1 MFEGLNA
8 TIFAYGATAAGKTYT
23 MLGNDENPGVLKQ
36 SVNELMNMF
45 ESDKYYQATLRFS
58 YIEVYNELLRDLLVA
73 EDKPIDI
80 REDPEKGIII
90 NGVSEVVTTSK
101 REVNTMIK

>member
-1 MFEGLNA
+1 
-8 TIFAYGATAAGKTYT
+8 
-23 MLGNDENPGVLKQ
+23 MLGSEENPGILKQ
-36 SVNELMNMF
+36 SVNDLMNMF
-45 ESDKYYQATLRFS
+45 ESEKYSRAVMRFS
-58 YIEVYNELLRDLLVA
+58 YIEVYNEILRDLLVA
-73 EDKPIDI
+73 DDKPIDI